1 MDKRV
6 LSTCSI
12 QTPKGYPTKVYMN
25 KVRIFVKLGLL
36 LLTLLF
42 QSLVVGEEIMNSRKE
57 EGRRRKEISIMCQ

>member
-1 MDKRV
+1 
-6 LSTCSI
+6 
-12 QTPKGYPTKVYMN
+12 MN

-57 EGRRRKEISIMCQ
+57 EGRRTKEISIMRQ

>member
-1 MDKRV
+1 
-6 LSTCSI
+6 
-12 QTPKGYPTKVYMN
+12 MN